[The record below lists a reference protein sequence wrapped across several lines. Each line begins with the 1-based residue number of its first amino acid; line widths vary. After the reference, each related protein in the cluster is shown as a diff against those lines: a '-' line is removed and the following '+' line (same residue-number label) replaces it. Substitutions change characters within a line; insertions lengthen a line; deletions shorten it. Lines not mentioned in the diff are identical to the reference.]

1 MRWWDTSSGR
11 AAAWIRLS
19 DRPFLTIV
27 LAASHSAEA
36 VARSLATLGPA
47 RPDVEIIV
55 AASAGFISS
64 RSLHNHVAAPVGA
77 SVPRLRRLGLDQ
89 ARGNV
94 VVFTEDSCTIPVGW
108 LSAWRVAFADPLLE
122 AATGPVIPA
131 MGDRGLD
138 WAVFFCE
145 YAPFLMGR
153 APRFTGRLAGNNFAV
168 RRSMG
173 QRLDPTEIHEGD
185 VPAAVTQAPGF
196 LRLVPEAAVG
206 HKRRYGIAE
215 AVRDRLRFG
224 RDYGRRRASALPI
237 VLRGAGLVI
246 GPLVLSVQVVR
257 LIATVVRNG
266 RNLGEFVATAPITI
280 ALLTAWSVG
289 EWQGWMAA
297 ALSPGQRQAVSPP
310 RCETVARR
318 ARRTSG
324 QEASRAPHCKASRDD
339 A

>member
-1 MRWWDTSSGR
+1 M
-11 AAAWIRLS
+11 S

-36 VARSLATLGPA
+36 VERSLATLGPA

-55 AASAGFISS
+55 AATVGLISS
-64 RSLHNHVAAPVGA
+64 RSLHNHVAAPIGA

-89 ARGNV
+89 AGGEV
-94 VVFTEDSCTIPVGW
+94 VVFTEDSCTFPVGW
-108 LSAWRVAFADPLLE
+108 LSAWREAFADPLLA
-122 AATGPVIPA
+122 AATGPVFPA

-145 YAPFLMGR
+145 YAPFLMDR
-153 APRFTGRLAGNNFAV
+153 APRFTGRLAGNNFAF
-168 RRSMG
+168 RRSMAR
-173 QRLDPTEIHEGD
+173 QLDPTEIHEGE
-185 VPAAVTQAPGF
+185 VPAAVTQATDS

-206 HKRRYGIAE
+206 HARRYGVAE

-237 VLRGAGLVI
+237 VQRAAGLVI
-246 GPLVLSVQVVR
+246 GPLVLSAQVVR
-257 LIATVVRNG
+257 LVATVVRNG
-266 RNLGEFVATAPITI
+266 RNLGEFVATLPITI

-289 EWQGWMAA
+289 EWLGWMAA
-297 ALSPGQRQAVSPP
+297 ILSPGQRQAVSPP
-310 RCETVARR
+310 RCEIVVRS

-324 QEASRAPHCKASRDD
+324 RPASRRPRYRVGRAD